1 MGFLGRLLGA
11 DHAAE
16 FGQFVRALEQ
26 AHRHTNKFRTVVHG
40 VHTVVRYFPMVKA
53 LSDQHK
59 KDPGRR
65 DSSVRLGRLLEL
77 KRRAL
82 EADVSSVYGLMLP
95 SPVFGILAQHADRIT
110 PKLIEQI
117 NQNTV
122 RIRVGH
128 SDLAVAAWER
138 SSPNDLVSRMA
149 DQAAARYALER
160 LVPVRDLAVEIH
172 KGL

>member
-1 MGFLGRLLGA
+1 
-11 DHAAE
+11 
-16 FGQFVRALEQ
+16 
-26 AHRHTNKFRTVVHG
+26 
-40 VHTVVRYFPMVKA
+40 
-53 LSDQHK
+53 
-59 KDPGRR
+59 
-65 DSSVRLGRLLEL
+65 
-77 KRRAL
+77 
-82 EADVSSVYGLMLP
+82 MLP